1 MRFLM
6 LFWLGVCAFAAGS
19 LLVPSAQA
27 QTTEIEITPTDFV
40 PLEIGNQWTYKH
52 DYFNTSYE
60 WTRWRGDWNPEVQML
75 FEIPGYPY
83 NSPEIPPDSLIGVSD
98 RELTIEITHTE
109 IIDGSE
115 YFVFS
120 RADYDWPPLP
130 EFFWA
135 GQKVR
140 LSGEGVLLFRWNG
153 QDVPLYDLN
162 PQRPSKYLI
171 PAYPIRE
178 GIFTKLAIRREGP
191 DEKQRRIIFS
201 VHFPELPFP
210 INFPEDMPSVTD
222 ATFREEDPIY
232 SFLSVFSGP
241 RRLSSFASMSFRE
254 GYGPTYGEYHDR
266 LTGWELVPFYWN
278 RLAPI
283 SAIISGESVSYKQ
296 ILIGNTHVQSSSWG
310 QLKRAFRPR

>member
-1 MRFLM
+1 M
-6 LFWLGVCAFAAGS
+6 LFRVFTLLSLCA
-19 LLVPSAQA
+19 LMVQSAQA

-52 DYFNTSYE
+52 DYFNTYYE
-60 WTRWRGDWNPEVQML
+60 WRRWRGGDWNPEVQML

-98 RELTIEITHTE
+98 GELTIEITHTE

-130 EFFWA
+130 KFFWA

-178 GIFTKLAIRREGP
+178 GIFTKLAIESGSIWDGRNRYFY
-191 DEKQRRIIFS
+191 IT
-201 VHFPELPFP
+201 FPEILSS
-210 INFPEDMPSVTD
+210 INF
-222 ATFREEDPIY
+222 Y
-232 SFLSVFSGP
+232 SIGI
-241 RRLSSFASMSFRE
+241 SFKA
-254 GYGPTYGEYHDR
+254 GYGPVYNEHYA
-266 LTGWELVPFYWN
+266 LVPAVDVAIFIEPIFFFSNY
-278 RLAPI
+278 LTPI

-296 ILIGNTHVQSSSWG
+296 TLIGNTHVQSSSWG